1 MGFLD
6 EIKKVL
12 FGVKSVTKSATEK
25 VKEKGHDIAV
35 QSGEYIERT
44 QDKAEAL
51 TEELADKAE
60 HRWDQAV
67 DRAEAIG
74 GKVKDKAGDI
84 LDDTKEFAAD
94 VGEFVINKAEDL
106 FEDAKDFAE
115 DVGEKVLD
123 KTGRVIGKAKDISE
137 KFKDK
142 DVESQDQDSGPINFD
157 ELENEEFET
166 DYEEE
171 PDMVSGE
178 PENSNLDEIK
188 AAAGIVGDK
197 VQEIKSELVEKARD
211 VADKLSDKLNETIKK
226 AEDLAKQE
234 AEQPEYGNPDDQLKK
249 SALEDKDDFF
259 RKAEAFAE
267 GRYDEVTD
275 PFSEKPKIV
284 GRSAP
289 PPASETP
296 SEPLPGFED
305 LDGDGN
311 EIIDDALLD
320 SEE

>member
-25 VKEKGHDIAV
+25 VKEKGHDIAA

-44 QDKAEAL
+44 KDKAEAF
-51 TEELADKAE
+51 TEELKDKAE
-60 HRWDQAV
+60 HTWDKAI
-67 DRAEAIG
+67 DRAETIG
-74 GKVKDKAGDI
+74 DRVKDKAGDM
-84 LDDTKEFAAD
+84 LDDTKEFAGD

-106 FEDAKDFAE
+106 FEDVKDFAE

-137 KFKDK
+137 KMKEK
-142 DVESQDQDSGPINFD
+142 EGESQDQDSGPMNFD
-157 ELENEEFET
+157 EVGNEELGT
-166 DYEEE
+166 DYEKE
-171 PDMVSGE
+171 PDIVTE
-178 PENSNLDEIK
+178 YPENSDLDAIK
-188 AAAGIVGDK
+188 TTAGIVGDK

-211 VADKLSDKLNETIKK
+211 VADQISGKLDETIRK
-226 AEDLAKQE
+226 AEDLARQE
-234 AEQPEYGNPDDQLKK
+234 AEQPEYKKPGDQLKK
-249 SALEDKDDFF
+249 SAFEDKDDFF
-259 RKAEAFAE
+259 KKAEAFAD
-267 GRYDEVTD
+267 GRYDEVAD

-284 GRSAP
+284 GKSPSRP
-289 PPASETP
+289 SETP